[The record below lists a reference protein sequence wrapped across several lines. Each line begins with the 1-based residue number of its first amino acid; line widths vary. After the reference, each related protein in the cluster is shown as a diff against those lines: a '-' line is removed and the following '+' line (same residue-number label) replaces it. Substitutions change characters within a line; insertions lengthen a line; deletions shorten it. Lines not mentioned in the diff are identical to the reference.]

1 MNAASANPDAAGRCA
16 GRAGRFVV
24 IDPGSNTLKL
34 LHGRNAGEG
43 PRVMERR
50 RLSVREGGAALEPAE
65 IRRELQRAL
74 KNFGDSPI
82 CLCLPQRLALS
93 QVVDLPGAEGR
104 EIRRAI
110 ESEIAKLSG
119 LNESQLAFDYAPMK
133 PFGRHR
139 NPYWVTFCQE
149 DELRGQITRLGL
161 EMDEICEITT
171 AGNALLATVGLAGA
185 AAENVAIVDLGAG
198 DTTLTL
204 LHEGQAV
211 YAGSFPI
218 GGDAFTDAVVS
229 ATGTS
234 IADAEL
240 ERLEKNLASGGA
252 ALPALQGAI
261 DEWRRE
267 IERIVEEW
275 RREHGVEDAAFEMLL
290 YTGPAPMPGL
300 LERLNSESAFR
311 WSAGGGALNPG
322 FEIAQGAGVVATGES
337 PQSASLIPSE
347 ARAAWKKVWGVRRFQ
362 AANFVALFASVV
374 ILAFGSFQKREGIN
388 ARRTLLAGQSAALAR
403 TRDARA
409 LEREA
414 IGRYNALRPALE
426 RQRSSLDTLET
437 LAALEASSADRGV
450 WYALFADT
458 ETYVSMPEIA
468 LTNAVEGATNAQGV
482 APEPAASAAT
492 PAVEV
497 AGEEPDGGFIA
508 VATVPGE
515 MEAVRA
521 TVGRLVEDLN
531 RNPLFAHVDLLS
543 ADRRRMLVD
552 PKVVVPD
559 RHFVISIRMEENVFR
574 EPVSSGAAD
583 DDIQRE
589 LETAGEKRNRFRSRL
604 EAAGT
609 GESGESNAAAPGED

>member
-1 MNAASANPDAAGRCA
+1 MNAASANPDAAGRCV

-171 AGNALLATVGLAGA
+171 TGNALLATVKLAGSTK
-185 AAENVAIVDLGAG
+185 ENVAIVDLGAG

-204 LHEGQAV
+204 VHEGQAV

-229 ATGTS
+229 ATGIS
-234 IADAEL
+234 IVDAEL
-240 ERLEKNLASGGA
+240 ERLERNLASGGD

-267 IERIVEEW
+267 IERVAEEW
-275 RREHGVEDAAFEMLL
+275 RREQGVEDAAFEMLL
-290 YTGPAPMPGL
+290 YSGPAPMPGL

-322 FEIAQGAGVVATGES
+322 FEIAQGAGVVAAGES

-374 ILAFGSFQKREGIN
+374 ILAFGSFQKREGID
-388 ARRTLLAGQSAALAR
+388 ARRTLLAGQSAALER
-403 TRDARA
+403 TREARA

-414 IGRYNALRPALE
+414 IGRYNALRPVLE

-468 LTNAVEGATNAQGV
+468 LTNAVEGATNATGV
-482 APEPAASAAT
+482 AASPARPS

-497 AGEEPDGGFIA
+497 VGEEPDGGFIA

-589 LETAGEKRNRFRSRL
+589 LEIAEEKQDRFRSRL
-604 EAAGT
+604 EAVRT
-609 GESGESNAAAPGED
+609 GESEVSDAAAPGED

>member
-1 MNAASANPDAAGRCA
+1 MSAASANPDAAGRCA
-16 GRAGRFVV
+16 GRAGRVVV

-34 LHGRNAGEG
+34 LHGRNADEG

-50 RLSVREGGAALEPAE
+50 RLSMREGGAPLEPAE
-65 IRRELQRAL
+65 VRRELQGAL
-74 KNFGDSPI
+74 KSFGDSPI

-133 PFGRHR
+133 PFGRRR

-171 AGNALLATVGLAGA
+171 AGNALLATRKLAGA

-204 LHEGQAV
+204 VHEGQAV
-211 YAGSFPI
+211 YAGAFPI

-229 ATGTS
+229 ATGRS

-240 ERLEKNLASGGA
+240 ERLETNLASGDG

-267 IERIVEEW
+267 IERIAEEW
-275 RREHGVEDAAFEMLL
+275 GREHGVEDAGFEMIL
-290 YTGPAPMPGL
+290 YSGPAPMPGL

-311 WSAGGGALNPG
+311 WSSGGGVLSPG
-322 FEIAQGAGVVATGES
+322 FEIAQGAGVVASGES
-337 PQSASLIPSE
+337 EQAASLIPSE

-374 ILAFGSFQKREGIN
+374 ILAFGSFQKREGIG
-388 ARRTLLAGQSAALAR
+388 ARRTLLAAQSSALEQ
-403 TRDARA
+403 TREARA

-458 ETYVSMPEIA
+458 ETYVSMPEIT
-468 LTNAVEGATNAQGV
+468 LTNVVEGATNAT
-482 APEPAASAAT
+482 SAA
-492 PAVEV
+492 EV
-497 AGEEPDGGFIA
+497 GPVSAPSSPTAEVDAGADGGFIA

-515 MEAVRA
+515 MEAVRS

-559 RHFVISIRMEENVFR
+559 RHFVISIRMEENVFGA
-574 EPVSSGAAD
+574 PVSAGAAD
-583 DDIQRE
+583 DRIQRE
-589 LETAGEKRNRFRSRL
+589 VDAATEDRSRFRSRL
-604 EAAGT
+604 EADEPDAT
-609 GESGESNAAAPGED
+609 ESEED

>member
-1 MNAASANPDAAGRCA
+1 MNAASANPDAAGRCV

-119 LNESQLAFDYAPMK
+119 LNESKLAFDYAPMK

-171 AGNALLATVGLAGA
+171 TGNALLATVKLAGSTK
-185 AAENVAIVDLGAG
+185 ENVAIVDLGAG

-204 LHEGQAV
+204 VHEGQAV

-229 ATGTS
+229 ATGIS
-234 IADAEL
+234 IVDAEL
-240 ERLEKNLASGGA
+240 ERLERNLASGGD

-267 IERIVEEW
+267 IERVAEEW
-275 RREHGVEDAAFEMLL
+275 RREQGVEDAAFEMLL
-290 YTGPAPMPGL
+290 YSGPAPMPGL

-322 FEIAQGAGVVATGES
+322 FEIAQGAGVVAAGES

-374 ILAFGSFQKREGIN
+374 ILAFGSFQKREGID
-388 ARRTLLAGQSAALAR
+388 ARRTLLAGQSAALER
-403 TRDARA
+403 TREARA

-468 LTNAVEGATNAQGV
+468 LTNAVEGATNATGV
-482 APEPAASAAT
+482 AASPARPS

-497 AGEEPDGGFIA
+497 VGEEPDGGFIA

-589 LETAGEKRNRFRSRL
+589 LEIAEEKQDRFRSRL
-604 EAAGT
+604 EAVRT
-609 GESGESNAAAPGED
+609 GESEVSDAAAPGED